1 MEPNIPAPVILGSDA
16 QNAGPSKMS
25 SENTAAKKKSSN
37 DYFFA
42 KVIGEGS
49 FSTVYLAKDIRSKQ
63 EVAIKMCN
71 KDLIRREKKVSAIT
85 REKEILCVLGQKWNE
100 KAPYFVRLHATMQDD
115 KNLYFVL
122 TLGVHGDMFKFIK
135 KMAQK
140 HVDVTQFYAAELV
153 QAVEH
158 MHRLS
163 IIHRDLKPENILLSG
178 NMHILLTDFGSA
190 KIVDEKTDD
199 DEGGGKESQGSK
211 RSSFVGTPQYVSP
224 EILTNKGSFPAS
236 DLWAIGCIVYQ
247 MLSGMPPFQ
256 SQSEY
261 LIFQKIQKLE
271 YSFHEGFNQAAK
283 DLVKKFLVIEATGR
297 LGAED
302 DIDKD
307 GYVSIK
313 SHPFFKGINFE
324 NLYKSSPP
332 QIESYL
338 KTNTEEDPVW
348 QRHPN
353 MKPGLDK
360 EAINRILKDQIEGH
374 SDSADEEEESEDDLL
389 DSSSSLEVSLNM
401 AELADQERTRLLE
414 QQQKNNEFHRF
425 VEGKLILKQGLLDK
439 KKGLWSRRRMFLL
452 TEGPRLLYVDTKEMV
467 VKGEIPWSA
476 DMKTEM
482 KNFKIFFVH
491 TPNRIYYLIDNTSF
505 ASKWCEAID
514 SVKKFYFPSS

>member
-1 MEPNIPAPVILGSDA
+1 MQQEILPSASNPASS
-16 QNAGPSKMS
+16 SKMPT
-25 SENTAAKKKSSN
+25 EAPKKKSSS
-37 DYFFA
+37 DYYFGR
-42 KVIGEGS
+42 VIGEGS
-49 FSTVYLAKDIRSKQ
+49 FSTVYLAKDASSKK

-71 KDLIRREKKVSAIT
+71 KQLISRERKSQAIM
-85 REKEILCVLGQKWNE
+85 REKEILCILGTKWNE
-100 KAPYFVRLHATMQDD
+100 AAPYFVRLFATMQDSTS
-115 KNLYFVL
+115 LYFVL
-122 TLGVHGDMFKFIK
+122 TYAKHGDMFKFIK
-135 KMAQK
+135 RMAQK
-140 HVDVTQFYAAELV
+140 QVDVTQFYAAELV

-158 MHRLS
+158 LHRLS

-190 KIVDEKTDD
+190 KIVNEKTDASTAD
-199 DEGGGKESQGSK
+199 TEEASGSK
-211 RSSFVGTPQYVSP
+211 RSSFVGTAQYVSP

-236 DLWAIGCIVYQ
+236 DLWAIGCILYQ

-271 YSFHEGFNQAAK
+271 YSFHEGFNNEAR
-283 DLVKKFLVIEATGR
+283 DLVKRLLVIEPTER
-297 LGAED
+297 LGATD
-302 DIDKD
+302 TD
-307 GYVSIK
+307 GYFSIK
-313 SHPFFKGINFE
+313 NHAFFKGINFDL
-324 NLYKSSPP
+324 LYKSSPP

-348 QRHPN
+348 ERHPE

-374 SDSADEEEESEDDLL
+374 SDSAEDEEELEQEEAPNG
-389 DSSSSLEVSLNM
+389 LEVNLRV
-401 AELADQERTRLLE
+401 ADIADQERARLLE
-414 QQQKNNEFHRF
+414 QQHKNNEFDRF
-425 VEGKLILKQGLLDK
+425 TGGKLILKQGLLDK

-452 TEGPRLLYVDTKEMV
+452 TEGPKLLYVDPKEMV
-467 VKGEIPWSA
+467 LKGEIPWSA

-514 SVKKFYFPSS
+514 SVRKFYFPPS

>member
-1 MEPNIPAPVILGSDA
+1 MQENSGIILGSNA
-16 QNAGPSKMS
+16 QADDAGPSKMS
-25 SENTAAKKKSSN
+25 NDSSTAPKKKSSQ
-37 DYFFA
+37 DYYFA
-42 KVIGEGS
+42 RVIGEGA
-49 FSTVYLAKDIRSKQ
+49 FSTVYLARDIRTKQ

-71 KDLIRREKKVSAIT
+71 KDLIRREKKVKAIT

-100 KAPYFVRLHATMQDD
+100 KAPYFVRLFATMQD
-115 KNLYFVL
+115 NSSLYFVL
-122 TLGVHGDMFKFIK
+122 TYAKHGDMFKFIK

-158 MHRLS
+158 LHRLS

-178 NMHILLTDFGSA
+178 DMHILLTDFGSA

-199 DEGGGKESQGSK
+199 DRNTEEAPGSK
-211 RSSFVGTPQYVSP
+211 RSSFVGTAQYVSP

-236 DLWAIGCIVYQ
+236 DLWAIGCILYQ

-313 SHPFFKGINFE
+313 NHLFFKGINFE
-324 NLYKSSPP
+324 NLHNSSPP

-338 KTNTEEDPVW
+338 RTNTEEDPVW

-374 SDSADEEEESEDDLL
+374 SDSADEESEEDIL

-414 QQQKNNEFHRF
+414 EQQKNNEFHRF

-491 TPNRIYYLIDNTSF
+491 TPNRIYYMIDNTSF

-514 SVKKFYFPSS
+514 SVKNFYFPTS